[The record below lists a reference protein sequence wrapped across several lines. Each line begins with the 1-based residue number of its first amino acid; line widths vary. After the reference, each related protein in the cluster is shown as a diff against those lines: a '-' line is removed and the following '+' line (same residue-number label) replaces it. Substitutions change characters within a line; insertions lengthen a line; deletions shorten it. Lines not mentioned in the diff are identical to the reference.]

1 MRESPKR
8 TRSPNADV
16 RNSSARGF
24 VWPVAGPISVIALG
38 NILGCGS
45 HDIEGT
51 PVGPNSETL
60 ADDEV
65 PPHDAELPPHL
76 VAYDRVA
83 QYGGGARETS
93 AERPVESAGRN
104 CSPPYTVD
112 PPTGKKRWLLE
123 CLAMSAGPPE
133 DERALDEVLWGLR
146 AAPGA
151 NARPPAPAPFAEDV
165 GLLTINSI
173 PPSTCFV
180 DGKPLGATP
189 KVRVTVLAGAHQVKF
204 VGADPAKTKTVYVT
218 VEPGGAAMATAN
230 LNR

>member
-1 MRESPKR
+1 MSAPLKR
-8 TRSPNADV
+8 TWSPNADFH
-16 RNSSARGF
+16 NLHAPGF
-24 VWPVAGPISVIALG
+24 VWHVAGLISVIALDPM
-38 NILGCGS
+38 LGCGS
-45 HDIEGT
+45 RDVESA
-51 PVGPNSETL
+51 PVGPNSEAL
-60 ADDEV
+60 ADNDV
-65 PPHDAELPPHL
+65 PPHDTELPPHL
-76 VAYDRVA
+76 VAYDTVA
-83 QYGGGARETS
+83 QYGGVARETS
-93 AERPVESAGRN
+93 AERPVESAERN
-104 CSPPYTVD
+104 CNPPYTVD

-146 AAPGA
+146 AAPSA
-151 NARPPAPAPFAEDV
+151 NGPRPAPGLMADV

-180 DGKPLGATP
+180 DGKPFGATP

-218 VEPGGAAMATAN
+218 VEPGGTAMATAN